1 MAKSLRSK
9 KEKRLRAIRRELV
22 EPLYDKK
29 DAAKLAVL
37 EAALAAPKLPVRPYP
52 NSASS
57 SMDVIADTA
66 DTDVAPTTNMS
77 MDVVMADDSSPKNSL
92 RPVGR
97 IGKKLKKKFKMG
109 KGKRR
114 GVQDMGLPFTF
125 QIIPFF
131 EAFTC
136 RRGTRSEL
144 NRKKIC
150 SSKQGFAEEREREE
164 EDIEDGFMG
173 FSGADGGAGSRVYPY
188 RA

>member
-22 EPLYDKK
+22 EPIYDKK

-52 NSASS
+52 NTGSC
-57 SMDVIADTA
+57 SMDVVSDPT
-66 DTDVAPTTNMS
+66 DTDPAPTTNLS
-77 MDVVMADDSSPKNSL
+77 MDVEMADDSPTKNSL

-114 GVQDMGLPFTF
+114 GKGL
-125 QIIPFF
+125 
-131 EAFTC
+131 
-136 RRGTRSEL
+136 
-144 NRKKIC
+144 RKKSHI
-150 SSKQGFAEEREREE
+150 
-164 EDIEDGFMG
+164 
-173 FSGADGGAGSRVYPY
+173 
-188 RA
+188 